1 MRPRL
6 RIMIVLAG
14 VALACGWSSRPTEPL
29 RRMADPQAP
38 AVFALLINGG
48 GSPERNYQS
57 HWLHVRELTEVLVSR
72 GLPMEHI
79 IVFASDGEDPG
90 ADLAVRAAQR
100 DDRFWLVE
108 DLPVGNNLRPR
119 VKLENSVFEN
129 LSVYPATKAALD
141 SWFDGPARS
150 LRAGDTLIIY
160 VTDHGHRNNQ
170 DLTDNSIVLWG
181 EKLSVREFGA

>member
-1 MRPRL
+1 
-6 RIMIVLAG
+6 MIVLAG

-72 GLPMEHI
+72 GLPLEHI

-129 LSVYPATKAALD
+129 LSVYPATRCPTQLLR
-141 SWFDGPARS
+141 PAHPIPTHGVEVQPGLPRAPRRVRPARAGRS
-150 LRAGDTLIIY
+150 LRFRWP
-160 VTDHGHRNNQ
+160 HP
-170 DLTDNSIVLWG
+170 DLCI
-181 EKLSVREFGA
+181 RP